1 MAKEKLKIL
10 IVDDEFSNR
19 KLLELYLKPFG
30 MCWMADTGNESLVQV
45 EEHLKTGKNFDVILL
60 DIMMPNM
67 DGQVALKKI
76 REIESQNGILP
87 GAGAKIIMVTA
98 LRDAKNIMTAFQEQ
112 CETYLVKP
120 IERERLL
127 AELVQL
133 KLIDP
138 VE

>member
-1 MAKEKLKIL
+1 MAKQNLKTL
-10 IVDDEFSNR
+10 IVDDEYSNR
-19 KLLELYLKPFG
+19 VLLQLILAPIG
-30 MCWMADTGNESLVQV
+30 DCWMATSGLEAVEQV
-45 EEHLKTGKNFDVILL
+45 DEQLKAGKNFDLILL

-76 REIESQNGILP
+76 REMESQHDILP

-120 IERERLL
+120 IERELL
-127 AELVQL
+127 LNELVKL
-133 KLIDP
+133 KLI
-138 VE
+138 ESI